1 MKVVHVRA
9 KIHANTEAIKLKL
22 TPPHRPAFFIWIK
35 FLEGCIRRKLLEE
48 RLSLENDQL
57 DF

>member
-1 MKVVHVRA
+1 MKTDSSPLH
-9 KIHANTEAIKLKL
+9 
-22 TPPHRPAFFIWIK
+22 FFIWIK

-48 RLSLENDQL
+48 RLSLKNDLL